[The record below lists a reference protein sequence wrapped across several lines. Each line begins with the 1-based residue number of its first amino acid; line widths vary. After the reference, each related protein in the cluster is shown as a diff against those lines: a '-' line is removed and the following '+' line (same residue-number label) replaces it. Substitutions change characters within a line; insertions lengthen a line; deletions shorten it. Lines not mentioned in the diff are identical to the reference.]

1 MRGKYIIITVL
12 AITCGAGAASWYA
25 ASQIGLRIQPATH
38 LAAMAQS
45 AAEEKAKA
53 AELALGISEA
63 SERFARDELAQETK
77 MRIAAEQALDKAI
90 NRTAQAVRV
99 LADRGNVRK
108 SSEGNSADTEITKEE
123 LVVTLA
129 AQGITKKALEAKLED
144 LDTILL
150 SLDEVIAMQSAD
162 RRQAQTELANRRLQ
176 VRNLN
181 SQLQQ
186 ATTTKPHTT
195 PAARRVISRRTPR
208 RSLTW
213 WRRALRDL

>member
-12 AITCGAGAASWYA
+12 AFTCGAGAASWYA
-25 ASQIGLRIQPATH
+25 ASQTGLRTQAATH

-45 AAEEKAKA
+45 AVEEKAKA
-53 AELALGISEA
+53 AELALEISEA
-63 SERFARDELAQETK
+63 SERFARDQLAQETK
-77 MRIAAEQALDKAI
+77 MRLAAEQALDKAI

-99 LADRGNVRK
+99 LADQGNVRK
-108 SSEGNSADTEITKEE
+108 SSEGNSADIEITKEE

-129 AQGITKKALEAKLED
+129 AQGTTKKALDSKLED
-144 LDTILL
+144 LDMILHT
-150 SLDEVIAMQSAD
+150 LDEMAAKQSAH
-162 RRQAQTELANRRLQ
+162 RWQAHTELENRRLQ

-186 ATTTKPHTT
+186 AMTTRPRRT

-208 RSLTW
+208 PSQTW
-213 WRRALRDL
+213 WQSALRGL